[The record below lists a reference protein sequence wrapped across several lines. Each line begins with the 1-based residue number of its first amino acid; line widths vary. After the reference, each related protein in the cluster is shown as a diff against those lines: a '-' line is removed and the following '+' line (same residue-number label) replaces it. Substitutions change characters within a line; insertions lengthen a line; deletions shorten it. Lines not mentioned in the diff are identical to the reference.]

1 MTQIPT
7 PSQLRERQAAQRLAD
22 TETAVAAIVE
32 ALEAHYVGS
41 PLSVS
46 LTPGQYAAH
55 AFIRD
60 RFKATGWLL
69 TFHSDQRDGASV
81 KIRGFLPPAL
91 PPAER
96 EADRVRE
103 VLRHEGTVEAA
114 ATRLGWSRWAVRFA
128 IDRYGIDWPPACP
141 RAAAGPCNPP
151 DQREADEPGRT
162 EQHPDLPPEPIPH
175 FIHDGVTDEPEENI
189 GQVGAELRSDPKD
202 DEVALTYDDPPG
214 VEFWAD
220 EGDAVVRYALRWSPD
235 DPVWGWTLESR
246 GEDCDEFRTLKDV
259 SERFS
264 QVWPTLEDFKA
275 DEEPYHVD
283 RLIEVVARAAGVD
296 LAAAVAAQ
304 ERDRH
309 EGAQLGAQAMGYG
322 EIDQEQDLAVTTR
335 DEDFEPRSVETDGDD
350 QEGEGHG

>member
-114 ATRLGWSRWAVRFA
+114 ATRLGWSRWAVRLA
-128 IDRYGIDWPPACP
+128 VTRYGIDWPPACP
-141 RAAAGPCNPP
+141 RAAAGPCC
-151 DQREADEPGRT
+151 DKGR
-162 EQHPDLPPEPIPH
+162 
-175 FIHDGVTDEPEENI
+175 
-189 GQVGAELRSDPKD
+189 
-202 DEVALTYDDPPG
+202 
-214 VEFWAD
+214 
-220 EGDAVVRYALRWSPD
+220 
-235 DPVWGWTLESR
+235 
-246 GEDCDEFRTLKDV
+246 
-259 SERFS
+259 
-264 QVWPTLEDFKA
+264 
-275 DEEPYHVD
+275 
-283 RLIEVVARAAGVD
+283 
-296 LAAAVAAQ
+296 
-304 ERDRH
+304 RH
-309 EGAQLGAQAMGYG
+309 EGACQDPDPAEAELLADDFARRLVLGGVLIEARLQIPEAAGREAVDCVVAACEVAGPGDPPVTRWVAGPVSGATADDLYHAG
-322 EIDQEQDLAVTTR
+322 ERTLVHDASGRAIHVLAVGASR
-335 DEDFEPRSVETDGDD
+335 SEAIHRACQRLSVEGPAAPAVRWDGDEQRVAALVRLKAIRADLRPASHEDAARARELADPATGEHVD
-350 QEGEGHG
+350 QHGHLVRLEPPDAAEKGGAP

>member
-1 MTQIPT
+1 MTQPDRET
-7 PSQLRERQAAQRLAD
+7 PHPLGDLAEMIASALTGHYQGRWPDHATLESFVRRLLLRSPVLAEMARLPAILAAGR
-22 TETAVAAIVE
+22 
-32 ALEAHYVGS
+32 
-41 PLSVS
+41 
-46 LTPGQYAAH
+46 PGVP
-55 AFIRD
+55 D
-60 RFKATGWLL
+60 
-69 TFHSDQRDGASV
+69 
-81 KIRGFLPPAL
+81 GFLPPAL
-91 PPAER
+91 PPAE
-96 EADRVRE
+96 RE

-189 GQVGAELRSDPKD
+189 GQAGAELRSDPKD